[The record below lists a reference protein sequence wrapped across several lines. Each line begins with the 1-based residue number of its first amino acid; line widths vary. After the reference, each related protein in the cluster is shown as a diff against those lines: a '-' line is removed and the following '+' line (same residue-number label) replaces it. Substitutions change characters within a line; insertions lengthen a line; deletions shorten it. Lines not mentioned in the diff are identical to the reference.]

1 MIATSRFA
9 RTGHQSSR
17 TIFGAAALWSV
28 SQAQADRVLEVLL
41 EHGVNHID
49 TAPSYGDSELRV
61 GPWMAEHRGDFF
73 LGTKADERTRDGAR
87 EQIRRSLERLQVD
100 GVDLIQL
107 HNLVDADEWDTAMG
121 SGGALEAVIE
131 ARDEGLVRFIGVT
144 GHGVTVAAQH
154 LRALERF
161 DFDSVLL
168 PYSFVLMQNPAYAAD
183 FDALM
188 AVCDERDVAVQTIK
202 SLARAPWDDRAQ
214 TRTTWYEPLEDQPD
228 IDLAVHW
235 VLGCSGVFLNTA
247 GDVDVLP
254 RVLDAAE
261 RFQTRPD
268 DVEMQQLSSSRDMVP
283 LFT

>member
-1 MIATSRFA
+1 MRTS
-9 RTGHQSSR
+9 
-17 TIFGAAALWSV
+17 
-28 SQAQADRVLEVLL
+28 
-41 EHGVNHID
+41 
-49 TAPSYGDSELRV
+49 
-61 GPWMAEHRGDFF
+61 
-73 LGTKADERTRDGAR
+73 GTP
-87 EQIRRSLERLQVD
+87 Q
-100 GVDLIQL
+100 
-107 HNLVDADEWDTAMG
+107 WDP
-121 SGGALEAVIE
+121 GGALEAVIE